1 MSMAKQPKNLTGIK
15 KGDTLYFV
23 NIPSY
28 YDNHGVVEAT
38 ITRVTTTSDYIL
50 AHVVYPI
57 YHYRNEKPEMK
68 KDVALY
74 VNKKM
79 EHYIRRDLRELFY
92 FKRQDAQDKYNEIQ
106 WKLHHE
112 AIGVNLAAVF
122 KNLQKC

>member
-1 MSMAKQPKNLTGIK
+1 MIMAKQPTNLTGIK

-23 NIPSY
+23 NIPNY

-50 AHVVYPI
+50 AHVVYPL
-57 YHYRNEKPEMK
+57 YHYHAEKPEMK

-74 VNKKM
+74 VNKK
-79 EHYIRRDLRELFY
+79 EQYLRSDLRELFY
-92 FKRQDAQDKYNEIQ
+92 FKRQDAQDKYSEIQ
-106 WKLHHE
+106 WKRRHE

-122 KNLQKC
+122 KDLQKC